1 MYLSIMITVT
11 GIYSER
17 LPKRTIVQL
26 VLRLGLTEVCDFFLF
41 SCRLSK
47 SNRESITRVQ
57 EFWVRVHYRCI
68 RSVSIVRKGPDS

>member
-11 GIYSER
+11 GIYFKR
-17 LPKRTIVQL
+17 LPKRTIIQSI
-26 VLRLGLTEVCDFFLF
+26 LRFGLTEVCDFFLF

-57 EFWVRVHYRCI
+57 EFLGTCTL
-68 RSVSIVRKGPDS
+68 